1 MERLGAMK
9 IPFLYFDWLQ
19 KDNPGGTVERQ
30 PELIEQFKTSV
41 PGLYCIGDLTGVP
54 LIKLSAESGSRFL
67 EQLSDDETFASER
80 DRKAGDVYDLI
91 IIGAGPSGVSA
102 SIRALDLGYKHLIIE
117 SSRAFNTINNFP
129 AGKPIYVTPA
139 GPVKAPLAFSDGSKE
154 TLMAQLQA
162 GMAAHNIPLHEGELV
177 KSIAGSSGRFSVETA
192 AATYKALRVVIAI
205 GKTGATRSLGVPG
218 ERLPKVFSRLIDPGL
233 HHGQDILV
241 VGGGDSAVEAA
252 VALAKSGN
260 RVTLSYRKASLG
272 RPKERTLR
280 SFNDLVLAGAITPLF
295 ESLVKE
301 IRETDVLLST
311 KRGDAVIP
319 NAVVF
324 VLIGSAPP
332 VGFLKKAGVRLQGEY
347 GLPDKV
353 ALAVFVFFAMM
364 LYFGKKAPAMVV
376 SGLGDVMRLPLMMG
390 GFAWPQQVD
399 GVAAWLGFICFALTG
414 LALAAFWVRKKA
426 WNARGGWNGF
436 KLGYFCGVS
445 VLVCYLYIAYKLLA
459 QHPLLFDMGDWYT
472 ALYSITIVIFGLR
485 RIYKKRTGYIAR
497 QTLTLMAFQVLPLFV
512 MPLFVLPY
520 MGSHQLLPG
529 WIMEAVFPDQSYWR
543 AFGFVLAWPLFIYN
557 AATGAPTLFWLVV
570 GLVQTFVIIPF
581 IVYKWGKGA
590 YCGWICP
597 CGAMAESLGDEHRTR
612 ALHGPAAKKAENSGQ
627 AVLWFAALVT
637 LASLAAGSGGR
648 GSNSALEAYGII
660 VDIVLAGVIG
670 LGAYFH
676 FSGRVW
682 CRFFCPLA
690 ALMHIYARFSP
701 YRIMA
706 NKKRCISCNIC
717 TKVCHMGIDVMDFA
731 NKGIPLNDVQCVRCS
746 ACIVNCPLQVLT
758 FGTVGSTDLQNEK
771 YKKTR
776 LPLTRGWQSG
786 LLQKDIDMLLAEEE
800 AQSARDRP
808 AAFY

>member
-1 MERLGAMK
+1 MERPGAMK
-9 IPFLYFDWLQ
+9 FPFLYFGWLQ
-19 KDNPGGTVERQ
+19 KDNPCGTVERL
-30 PELIEQFKTSV
+30 PELTDRFETSV

-54 LIKLSAESGSRFL
+54 LIKLAAESGNRFM
-67 EQLSDDETFASER
+67 EQLSADEKFAAER
-80 DRKAGDVYDLI
+80 NRKAGDVYDLI

-102 SIRALDLGYKHLIIE
+102 GIRAMEFGYKHLIVE

-129 AGKPIYVTPA
+129 AAKPIYVTPA
-139 GPVKAPLAFSDGSKE
+139 GPVKSPLAFTDGTKE
-154 TLMAQLQA
+154 TLIEQLYS
-162 GMAAHNIPLHEGELV
+162 GMAVHNITLHEGEMV
-177 KSIAGSSGRFSVETA
+177 KGITGSLGRFSVETS

-218 ERLPKVFSRLIDPGL
+218 ESFPKVLSRLIDPGL

-260 RVTLSYRKASLG
+260 RVTLSYRKAALG
-272 RPKERTLR
+272 RPKEQILK
-280 SFNDLVLAGAITPLF
+280 SFNDLVQAGAITPLF
-295 ESLVKE
+295 ESQVKQ

-311 KRGDAVIP
+311 RRGDTAIP
-319 NAVVF
+319 NNVVF

-332 VGFLKKAGVRLQGEY
+332 VGFLKKSGVRLQGKY
-347 GLPDKV
+347 DLSYKV
-353 ALAVFVFFAMM
+353 ALAVFLFFAIM
-364 LYFGKKAPAMVV
+364 LYFGKKAPATAV
-376 SGLGDVMRLPLMMG
+376 SSLMDFWRLPLALA

-399 GVAAWLGFICFALTG
+399 VLAAWLGFVCFTIAG
-414 LALAAFWVRKKA
+414 LLFGVYFLWK
-426 WNARGGWNGF
+426 NARRATGAWNGF
-436 KLGYFCGVS
+436 KLGYYFAMS

-459 QHPLLFDMGDWYT
+459 RHPLFGDMGDWYT
-472 ALYSITIVIFGLR
+472 ALYSLTIVIFGVR
-485 RIYKKRTGYIAR
+485 RIYRRGTGYITR
-497 QTLTLMAFQVLPLFV
+497 QTLVLMAFQVLPLFV
-512 MPLFVLPY
+512 LPLFVLPY
-520 MGSHQLLPG
+520 MGSHHLLPA
-529 WIMEAVFPDQSYWR
+529 WIMETVFPGQSYWR

-557 AATGAPTLFWLVV
+557 AATGTPTMFWLVL
-570 GLVQTFVIIPF
+570 GILQTFVIVPF

-590 YCGWICP
+590 YCGWVCP

-612 ALHGPAAKKAENSGQ
+612 ALHGPTAKKAENSGQ
-627 AVLWFAALVT
+627 AVLWFAAVVT

-648 GSNSALEAYGII
+648 GSNNALEAYGII
-660 VDIVLAGVIG
+660 VDIILAGVIG

-717 TKVCHMGIDVMDFA
+717 TKVCHMGIDVMNFA
-731 NKGIPLNDVQCVRCS
+731 NKGIPMNDVQCVRCS

-758 FGTVGSTDLQNEK
+758 FGTVGSADLENKK
-771 YKKTR
+771 YRKTWF
-776 LPLTRGWQSG
+776 PLSRGWQSG
-786 LLQKDIDMLLAEEE
+786 HLQKDIDMLLTEEE
-800 AQSARDRP
+800 TQSQSAIFSP
-808 AAFY
+808 P

>member
-1 MERLGAMK
+1 MK
-9 IPFLYFDWLQ
+9 FPFLYFGWLQ
-19 KDNPGGTVERQ
+19 KDNPSGTVERL
-30 PELIEQFKTSV
+30 PELTDRFETSV

-54 LIKLSAESGSRFL
+54 LIKLAAESGSRL
-67 EQLSDDETFASER
+67 MKQLSADETFAAER
-80 DRKAGDVYDLI
+80 NRKAGDVYDLI

-102 SIRALDLGYKHLIIE
+102 SIRALELGYKHLIVE
-117 SSRAFNTINNFP
+117 SSRAFNTIGNFP

-139 GPVKAPLAFSDGSKE
+139 GPVQSPLTFTDGSKE
-154 TLMAQLQA
+154 TLIAQLRA
-162 GMAAHNIPLHEGELV
+162 GMAVKNIPLHEGEMV
-177 KSIAGSSGRFSVETA
+177 KNITGSSGRFSVETA

-280 SFNDLVLAGAITPLF
+280 SFNDLAQAGVVTPLF
-295 ESLVKE
+295 ESKVKE

-311 KRGDAVIP
+311 RRGDTAIP

-332 VGFLKKAGVRLQGEY
+332 VGFFKKAGVRLQGEF
-347 GLPDKV
+347 GFPDKV
-353 ALAVFVFFAMM
+353 ALAAFLFFAMM
-364 LYFGKKAPAMVV
+364 LYFGKKAPVAAI
-376 SGLGDVMRLPLMMG
+376 SGLGDFVRLPLMLG

-399 GVAAWLGFICFALTG
+399 GLAAWFGFVCFAIIG
-414 LALAAFWVRKKA
+414 LLLAAYSAKKIKQ
-426 WNARGGWNGF
+426 NALSVWNGF
-436 KLGYFCGVS
+436 KFGYYLAIS
-445 VLVCYLYIAYKLLA
+445 VFVCYLYIAYKLLA
-459 QHPLLFDMGDWYT
+459 QRPLLFDMGDWYT
-472 ALYSITIVIFGLR
+472 ALYSLTIVIFGLR
-485 RIYKKRTGYIAR
+485 RMYVRSTGYITR

-512 MPLFVLPY
+512 VPLFVLPY
-520 MGSHQLLPG
+520 MGSHHLLPA
-529 WIMEAVFPDQSYWR
+529 WIMEAVFPNQSYWR
-543 AFGFVLAWPLFIYN
+543 AFGFILAWPLFIYN
-557 AATGAPTLFWLVV
+557 AATGTPTMFWLVL
-570 GLVQTFVIIPF
+570 GILQTFVVVPF

-590 YCGWICP
+590 YCGWVCP
-597 CGAMAESLGDEHRTR
+597 CGAMAESLGDEHRTH
-612 ALHGPAAKKAENSGQ
+612 ALHGPTAKKAENLGQ
-627 AVLWFAALVT
+627 AVLWLAVLVT
-637 LASLAAGSGGR
+637 IASLAAGTGSR
-648 GSNSALEAYGII
+648 GSNSVLEAYSLI

-690 ALMHIYARFSP
+690 ALMHIYGRFSP

-717 TKVCHMGIDVMDFA
+717 TKVCHMGIDVMNFA
-731 NKGIPLNDVQCVRCS
+731 NKGVPMNDVQCVRCS

-758 FGTVGSTDLQNEK
+758 FGSVGSADLENDRYRK
-771 YKKTR
+771 AR
-776 LPLTRGWQSG
+776 VPLSRGWQSG
-786 LLQKDIDMLLAEEE
+786 LLKKDIDMLLAEEE
-800 AQSARDRP
+800 TQSASANSNP
-808 AAFY
+808 P